1 MSSKPKDCLFCNY
14 HLKVLKF
21 SLSTFLGFFE
31 VQFTKTTI
39 FSGADRIVFFLLDCT
54 RGMFQDLVWGKIA
67 ADDTNGGHFNLFFPP
82 TTSDK
87 K

>member
-1 MSSKPKDCLFCNY
+1 MSSKPKDGLFCNY

-39 FSGADRIVFFLLDCT
+39 FSGADRIVFLLDCI
-54 RGMFQDLVWGKIA
+54 RGMFQDLVWCKIA